1 MANEKK
7 DEEKKVEKPFRPA
20 TAVYAAPT
28 PEVSLCLRL
37 VDEAIQYGWRCIPEY
52 PKSRFDILLIAEPW
66 VSTEGAVPGMQVGV
80 QAKMELTE
88 VLMKQIEYPLRHLRN
103 WSNPEYLVALIPVL
117 RVSAATRSKVDSL
130 KMMGVGLFTAYD
142 TFNGNEHPTTKE
154 SQNLVDMKKFGR
166 PHQFRGQVL
175 APPADYPFVLP
186 GSVGGQH
193 WSPWKDKALNLIVNV
208 LSRDGK
214 FLLADFREHKVDP
227 RVWLDS
233 GWIEKTEE
241 KVGAASV
248 YKLSSNSPRRRV
260 DLQHPHEFKRRMKEK
275 NDKKVGK

>member
-1 MANEKK
+1 MA
-7 DEEKKVEKPFRPA
+7 KPFRPA

-28 PEVSLCLRL
+28 PEVSLCLHF
-37 VDEAIQYGWRCIPEY
+37 VDEATQYGWRCIPEY
-52 PKSRFDILLIAEPW
+52 PNSRFDMLMVAEPW
-66 VSTEGAVPGMQVGV
+66 VSTRGAVPGMQVGV

-88 VLMKQIEYPLRHLRN
+88 ALMKQIEQPLRHLRN

-117 RVSAATRSKVDSL
+117 RVSAATRAKLESL
-130 KMMGVGLFTAYD
+130 SMMGVGLFTAYE
-142 TFNGNEHPTTKE
+142 TFNGNDHETTKE
-154 SQNLVDMKKFGR
+154 AKNLEDMSKFGSA
-166 PHQFRGQVL
+166 HQFRGRVL
-175 APPADYPFVLP
+175 VPPADYPFVLP

-214 FLLADFREHKVDP
+214 FLLSDFRQHKVDP
-227 RVWLDS
+227 KIWINYK
-233 GWIEKTEE
+233 WIEKTEE
-241 KVGAASV
+241 KVGAASI
-248 YKLSSNSPRRRV
+248 YLLNPQSPRTRV